1 MANGKHPKTT
11 GEHLMALYGHVE
23 GFKKDIKHLH
33 DDVSKIEK
41 KVDNMIYWVIGG
53 AFTTILTL
61 VGLFNLFLNFKI

>member
-41 KVDNMIYWVIGG
+41 KVDNMTYWVIGG

-61 VGLFNLFLNFKI
+61 VGLFNLFLN

>member
-53 AFTTILTL
+53 SFTTILTL
-61 VGLFNLFLNFKI
+61 VGLFNLFLH

>member
-53 AFTTILTL
+53 TFSTILTL
-61 VGLFNLFLNFKI
+61 VGLFNLFLN

>member
-33 DDVSKIEK
+33 GDVSKIEK

-61 VGLFNLFLNFKI
+61 VGLFNLFLN